1 MVDIIL
7 CNKDIFLLRENIMI
21 YKHYFAIF
29 NATNSIDKFLSR

>member
-7 CNKDIFLLRENIMI
+7 CNRDIFRENIMI